1 MSRPGRWIS
10 PAWLLPAM
18 LLAAATA
25 QAAPACVEDTLPGR
39 LADAPV
45 RLCVDAADGDA
56 PRYTLWLADAER
68 IVGEEEAAVGAG
80 LQGDWYGHPLRLRCR
95 VDGAVRHCDLSVDG
109 EPAWD
114 ADVVIPNG

>member
-1 MSRPGRWIS
+1 MNRTGRWIS

-18 LLAAATA
+18 LIAAATA

-45 RLCVDAADGDA
+45 RLCVDAADGSA

-68 IVGEEEAAVGAG
+68 IAGEEDAVVGTG
-80 LQGDWYGHPLRLRCR
+80 LQGDWYGHPLRLHCR
-95 VDGAVRHCDLSVDG
+95 AEGDLRHCDLSVDG
-109 EPAWD
+109 EPAWN

>member
-1 MSRPGRWIS
+1 MIRPGRYAS

-56 PRYTLWLADAER
+56 PRYTLRLADAER
-68 IVGEEEAAVGAG
+68 IAGEEAEVMGVG
-80 LQGDWYGHPLRLRCR
+80 LQGDWYGHPLRLHCR
-95 VDGAVRHCDLSVDG
+95 ADGAVRHCDLSVDG
-109 EPAWD
+109 EPAWN
-114 ADVVIPNG
+114 ADLAIPNG